1 MRPAPSLP
9 HGGARPT
16 CMSKNTSLLL
26 LVWNVLLTLGLGW
39 SLMRAPTPPVT
50 TTVVAGPEDTELPV
64 PLLTRD
70 SVALANARIA
80 YFHMDSVQTRFELI
94 KEKDARFKKEGQRL
108 ESNLQNEMAKAQA
121 RYEELMKKDQS
132 YSTQAEVRQDEA
144 ELQGLMGKIQQ
155 MQQRSEQQ
163 LMVLEAEMLNEITA
177 ELKGFLEEYNKQAGF
192 DYIFS
197 IQNGGQIWVG
207 NQGLNVTDD
216 MVQGLNARHRARK
229 TTGQ

>member
-1 MRPAPSLP
+1 
-9 HGGARPT
+9 
-16 CMSKNTSLLL
+16 MSKNTSLLL

-39 SLMRAPTPPVT
+39 SLMRTPTPPVT
-50 TTVVAGPEDTELPV
+50 AAVVAGPEDTELPV

-94 KEKDARFKKEGQRL
+94 QEKDARFKKEGQRL

>member
-1 MRPAPSLP
+1 
-9 HGGARPT
+9 
-16 CMSKNTSLLL
+16 
-26 LVWNVLLTLGLGW
+26 
-39 SLMRAPTPPVT
+39 MRAPTPPVT
-50 TTVVAGPEDTELPV
+50 AAVVAGPEDTELPV

-94 KEKDARFKKEGQRL
+94 QEKDARFKKEGQRL

>member
-1 MRPAPSLP
+1 
-9 HGGARPT
+9 
-16 CMSKNTSLLL
+16 MSKNTSLLL

-39 SLMRAPTPPVT
+39 SLMRTPTTSGT
-50 TTVVAGPEDTELPV
+50 TTVVAGPEDAGLPV
-64 PLLTRD
+64 PMVTRD
-70 SVALANARIA
+70 SVALSDARIA
-80 YFHMDSVQTRFELI
+80 YFHMDSVQKHFELI

-108 ESNLQNEMAKAQA
+108 ENNLQNEMAKAQA

-177 ELKGFLEEYNKQAGF
+177 ELKGFLEEYNTQAGF

-207 NQGLNVTDD
+207 NKGLNVTDD

>member
-1 MRPAPSLP
+1 
-9 HGGARPT
+9 
-16 CMSKNTSLLL
+16 MSKNTSLLL

-50 TTVVAGPEDTELPV
+50 TAVVAGPEDTELPV

-108 ESNLQNEMAKAQA
+108 ESNLQNEMAKAQT

>member
-1 MRPAPSLP
+1 
-9 HGGARPT
+9 
-16 CMSKNTSLLL
+16 MSKNTSLLL

>member
-1 MRPAPSLP
+1 
-9 HGGARPT
+9 
-16 CMSKNTSLLL
+16 MSKNTSLLL
-26 LVWNVLLTLGLGW
+26 LIWNVLLTLGLGW

-50 TTVVAGPEDTELPV
+50 TAVVAGPEDTELPV

-177 ELKGFLEEYNKQAGF
+177 ELKGFLEEYNKQASF

>member
-1 MRPAPSLP
+1 
-9 HGGARPT
+9 
-16 CMSKNTSLLL
+16 MSKNTSLLL

-39 SLMRAPTPPVT
+39 SLMRTPTPPVT
-50 TTVVAGPEDTELPV
+50 AAVVAGPEDTELPV

>member
-1 MRPAPSLP
+1 
-9 HGGARPT
+9 
-16 CMSKNTSLLL
+16 MSKNTSLLL
-26 LVWNVLLTLGLGW
+26 LIWNVLLTLGLGW
-39 SLMRAPTPPVT
+39 SLMRAPTNAGT
-50 TTVVAGPEDTELPV
+50 TTAVAGAEDAELPV

-70 SVALANARIA
+70 SVALSDARIA

-94 KEKDARFKKEGQRL
+94 QEKDARFKKEGQRL

>member
-1 MRPAPSLP
+1 
-9 HGGARPT
+9 
-16 CMSKNTSLLL
+16 MSKNTSLLL

-39 SLMRAPTPPVT
+39 SLMRTPTPPVT
-50 TTVVAGPEDTELPV
+50 TAVVAGPEDTELPV

>member
-1 MRPAPSLP
+1 
-9 HGGARPT
+9 
-16 CMSKNTSLLL
+16 MSKNTSLLL

-39 SLMRAPTPPVT
+39 SLMRTPVT
-50 TTVVAGPEDTELPV
+50 GGTTTEVAGPEDTELPV

-108 ESNLQNEMAKAQA
+108 ESNLQNEMTKAQA

-177 ELKGFLEEYNKQAGF
+177 ELKGFLEEYNTQAGF

-207 NQGLNVTDD
+207 NEGLNITED
-216 MVQGLNARHRARK
+216 MVKGLNARHRARK
-229 TTGQ
+229 TSGQ

>member
-1 MRPAPSLP
+1 
-9 HGGARPT
+9 
-16 CMSKNTSLLL
+16 MSKNTSLLL

-163 LMVLEAEMLNEITA
+163 LMVLEAEILNEITA

>member
-1 MRPAPSLP
+1 
-9 HGGARPT
+9 
-16 CMSKNTSLLL
+16 MSKNTSLLL

-50 TTVVAGPEDTELPV
+50 TTVVTGPEDTELPV

-197 IQNGGQIWVG
+197 IQSGGQIWVG
-207 NQGLNVTDD
+207 NESLNITSDV
-216 MVQGLNARHRARK
+216 VSGLNARHRARK
-229 TTGQ
+229 AAKK

>member
-1 MRPAPSLP
+1 
-9 HGGARPT
+9 
-16 CMSKNTSLLL
+16 MSKNTSLLL

-39 SLMRAPTPPVT
+39 SLMRTPTPPVT
-50 TTVVAGPEDTELPV
+50 AAVVAGPEDTELPV

-94 KEKDARFKKEGQRL
+94 QEKDARFKKEGQRL

-132 YSTQAEVRQDEA
+132 YSTQAEVRQDES

>member
-1 MRPAPSLP
+1 
-9 HGGARPT
+9 
-16 CMSKNTSLLL
+16 MSKNTSLLL

-50 TTVVAGPEDTELPV
+50 TTVVTGPEDTELPV

-229 TTGQ
+229 TIGQ

>member
-1 MRPAPSLP
+1 
-9 HGGARPT
+9 
-16 CMSKNTSLLL
+16 MSKNTSLLL

-39 SLMRAPTPPVT
+39 SLMRTPTPPVT
-50 TTVVAGPEDTELPV
+50 TAVVAGPEDTELPV

-94 KEKDARFKKEGQRL
+94 QEKDARFKKEGQRL

>member
-1 MRPAPSLP
+1 
-9 HGGARPT
+9 
-16 CMSKNTSLLL
+16 MSKNTSLLL

-94 KEKDARFKKEGQRL
+94 QEKDARFKKEGQRL

>member
-1 MRPAPSLP
+1 
-9 HGGARPT
+9 
-16 CMSKNTSLLL
+16 MSKNTSLLL

-50 TTVVAGPEDTELPV
+50 TTVVTGPEDTELPV

-94 KEKDARFKKEGQRL
+94 QEKDARFKKEGQRL

>member
-1 MRPAPSLP
+1 
-9 HGGARPT
+9 
-16 CMSKNTSLLL
+16 
-26 LVWNVLLTLGLGW
+26 
-39 SLMRAPTPPVT
+39 
-50 TTVVAGPEDTELPV
+50 
-64 PLLTRD
+64 LTRD
-70 SVALANARIA
+70 SLALANARIA

>member
-1 MRPAPSLP
+1 
-9 HGGARPT
+9 
-16 CMSKNTSLLL
+16 MSKNTSLLL

-50 TTVVAGPEDTELPV
+50 TTVVTGPEDTELPV

>member
-1 MRPAPSLP
+1 
-9 HGGARPT
+9 
-16 CMSKNTSLLL
+16 MSKNTSLLL

-39 SLMRAPTPPVT
+39 SLMRIPTPPVT
-50 TTVVAGPEDTELPV
+50 TTVVDGPGDTELPV
-64 PLLTRD
+64 PMLTRD
-70 SVALANARIA
+70 SVALSDARIA

-108 ESNLQNEMAKAQA
+108 ENNLQNEMTKAQA

-132 YSTQAEVRQDEA
+132 YSTQPEVRQDEA

-207 NQGLNVTDD
+207 NKGLNVTDD

>member
-1 MRPAPSLP
+1 MR
-9 HGGARPT
+9 T
-16 CMSKNTSLLL
+16 
-26 LVWNVLLTLGLGW
+26 
-39 SLMRAPTPPVT
+39 PTPPVT
-50 TTVVAGPEDTELPV
+50 AAVVAGPEDTELPV

>member
-1 MRPAPSLP
+1 
-9 HGGARPT
+9 
-16 CMSKNTSLLL
+16 MSKNTSLLL

-108 ESNLQNEMAKAQA
+108 ESNLQNEMAKAQT

>member
-1 MRPAPSLP
+1 
-9 HGGARPT
+9 
-16 CMSKNTSLLL
+16 MSKNTSLLL

-163 LMVLEAEMLNEITA
+163 LMVLEAEMLNEITS

>member
-1 MRPAPSLP
+1 
-9 HGGARPT
+9 
-16 CMSKNTSLLL
+16 
-26 LVWNVLLTLGLGW
+26 
-39 SLMRAPTPPVT
+39 MRAPTPPVT

>member
-1 MRPAPSLP
+1 
-9 HGGARPT
+9 
-16 CMSKNTSLLL
+16 MSKNTSLLL

-39 SLMRAPTPPVT
+39 SLMRTPVT
-50 TTVVAGPEDTELPV
+50 VGTTTEVAAAEETEMPV
-64 PLLTRD
+64 PLLSRD
-70 SVALANARIA
+70 SAALSDARIA

-108 ESNLQNEMAKAQA
+108 ESNLQNEMTKAQA

-177 ELKGFLEEYNKQAGF
+177 ELKGFLEEYNTQAGF

-207 NQGLNVTDD
+207 NEGLNITED
-216 MVQGLNARHRARK
+216 MVKGLNARHRARK
-229 TTGQ
+229 TSGQ

>member
-1 MRPAPSLP
+1 
-9 HGGARPT
+9 
-16 CMSKNTSLLL
+16 MSKNTSLLL

-39 SLMRAPTPPVT
+39 SLMRTPTPPVT
-50 TTVVAGPEDTELPV
+50 AAVVGGPEDTELPV

-94 KEKDARFKKEGQRL
+94 QEKDARFKKEGQRL

>member
-1 MRPAPSLP
+1 
-9 HGGARPT
+9 
-16 CMSKNTSLLL
+16 MSKNTSLLL

-177 ELKGFLEEYNKQAGF
+177 ELKGFFE
-192 DYIFS
+192 
-197 IQNGGQIWVG
+197 
-207 NQGLNVTDD
+207 
-216 MVQGLNARHRARK
+216 
-229 TTGQ
+229 

>member
-1 MRPAPSLP
+1 
-9 HGGARPT
+9 
-16 CMSKNTSLLL
+16 
-26 LVWNVLLTLGLGW
+26 
-39 SLMRAPTPPVT
+39 
-50 TTVVAGPEDTELPV
+50 
-64 PLLTRD
+64 
-70 SVALANARIA
+70 
-80 YFHMDSVQTRFELI
+80 
-94 KEKDARFKKEGQRL
+94 
-108 ESNLQNEMAKAQA
+108 
-121 RYEELMKKDQS
+121 MKKDQS
-132 YSTQAEVRQDEA
+132 YSTQAEVRQDES

>member
-1 MRPAPSLP
+1 
-9 HGGARPT
+9 
-16 CMSKNTSLLL
+16 MSKNTSLLL

-50 TTVVAGPEDTELPV
+50 AAVVAGPEDTELPV

-94 KEKDARFKKEGQRL
+94 QEKDARFKKEGQRL

>member
-1 MRPAPSLP
+1 
-9 HGGARPT
+9 
-16 CMSKNTSLLL
+16 MSKNTSLLL
-26 LVWNVLLTLGLGW
+26 LIWNVLLTLGLGW

>member
-1 MRPAPSLP
+1 
-9 HGGARPT
+9 
-16 CMSKNTSLLL
+16 MSKNTSLLL

-50 TTVVAGPEDTELPV
+50 AAVVAGPEDTELPV

>member
-1 MRPAPSLP
+1 
-9 HGGARPT
+9 
-16 CMSKNTSLLL
+16 MSKNTSLLL

-39 SLMRAPTPPVT
+39 SLMRTPTTDGT
-50 TTVVAGPEDTELPV
+50 TSVVAGPEDTELPV
-64 PLLTRD
+64 PVLTRD
-70 SVALANARIA
+70 SVALSDARIA

-207 NQGLNVTDD
+207 NKGLNVTDD